1 MFPGEDSV
9 NVGAFI
15 GLWAEMNI
23 FCRKNVL
30 GSHLRFSFRSRSTYR
45 GFWRF
50 FNNTNSLLITE
61 PEGMKNI
68 GFPLLKPLPW

>member
-15 GLWAEMNI
+15 GFSGTWAEMNI
-23 FCRKNVL
+23 SCRKNVL

-50 FNNTNSLLITE
+50 FNEHQLFLLLNLR
-61 PEGMKNI
+61 G
-68 GFPLLKPLPW
+68 